1 MVAEVYRNFRKNQEL
16 MLQEYHWVGFLEYHK
31 IVIHPENRLTID
43 ITKDLSEMNVTL
55 IWLFAVIEE

>member
-31 IVIHPENRLTID
+31 IVIHPENGLTIYILD
-43 ITKDLSEMNVTL
+43 TFQNFL
-55 IWLFAVIEE
+55 IA